1 LRIVLAISFDSP
13 VFAPS
18 LRESASIVE
27 WIRVSAGEPLV
38 DSPNLIFR
46 PVELDSRGKPNY
58 KSFIPDPCM
67 MRRFMQTDWTGVLPA
82 ATTEF
87 ESDGSLNLEA
97 TGCHLDLLIDA
108 GVHGIVMLG
117 TVGEN
122 TSLSHEEKLEV
133 VRVALKASGG
143 RVPVLAGVAEYTTAL
158 ACRFARDAER
168 AGADGLMVLPAMVYR
183 SDPRETEAHF
193 RAVARATG
201 LPVMCYN
208 NPAVYGVDITPQ
220 MFAAMMDEPNLVA
233 IKESSEDVRRLTD
246 LRNLT
251 GDRYI
256 LLQGVDDLVLEAIML
271 GARGWV
277 SGLANA
283 FPRESVH
290 LWELAK
296 SGRFEQAIPLYRWF
310 MPLLHLDTSPKLVQ
324 YIKLANSA
332 AGTGKEYTRA
342 PRLAIEGVE
351 RQKILGIIEA
361 AMASRPALVNST
373 PVIQG
378 AD

>member
-1 LRIVLAISFDSP
+1 
-13 VFAPS
+13 
-18 LRESASIVE
+18 
-27 WIRVSAGEPLV
+27 
-38 DSPNLIFR
+38 
-46 PVELDSRGKPNY
+46 
-58 KSFIPDPCM
+58 
-67 MRRFMQTDWTGVLPA
+67 MQTGWRGVIPA

-87 ESDGSLNLEA
+87 ESDGSLALEA
-97 TGCHLDLLIDA
+97 TGCHLDALIEA
-108 GVHGIVMLG
+108 GIHGVVMLG

-122 TSLSHEEKLEV
+122 TSLSHEEKLDV
-133 VRVALKASGG
+133 VGVAVKASGG
-143 RVPVLAGVAEYTTAL
+143 RIPVLAGVAEYTTAL
-158 ACRFARDAER
+158 ACRFAQDVER
-168 AGADGLMVLPAMVYR
+168 AGADGLMVLPAMVYK

-208 NPAVYGVDITPQ
+208 NPPAYGVDITPQ
-220 MFAAMMDEPNLVA
+220 MFAAMMDEPNLAA

-256 LLQGVDDLVLEAIML
+256 LLQGVDDLVLEAILL

-290 LWELAK
+290 LWELAS
-296 SGRFEQAIPLYRWF
+296 SGCFEQALPLYRWF
-310 MPLLHLDTSPKLVQ
+310 MPLLHMDTCPKLVQ
-324 YIKLANSA
+324 YIKLANA
-332 AGTGKEYTRA
+332 ATGMGKEYVRA
-342 PRLAIEGVE
+342 PRLTIEGAE
-351 RQKILGIIEA
+351 REKVLAVIEA
-361 AMASRPALVNST
+361 AMASRPALPNGT
-373 PVIQG
+373 PVVQR